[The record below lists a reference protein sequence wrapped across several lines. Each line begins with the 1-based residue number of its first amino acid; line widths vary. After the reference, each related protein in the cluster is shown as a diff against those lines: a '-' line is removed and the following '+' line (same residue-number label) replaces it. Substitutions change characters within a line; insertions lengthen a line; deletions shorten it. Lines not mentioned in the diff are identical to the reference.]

1 MSPRAAPVLAMAA
14 IRVRLPAVRVPAAGA
29 ARPFS
34 SAARHSLWQG
44 GGGGGYAGGA
54 GGSSAAIGAT
64 TTRGGVTYTGHN
76 SNGGTG
82 GAGSSYAG
90 IGGGRLVTPSSGSGT
105 ATTYGNGYVT
115 PDWSFC

>member
-1 MSPRAAPVLAMAA
+1 M
-14 IRVRLPAVRVPAAGA
+14 
-29 ARPFS
+29 
-34 SAARHSLWQG
+34 
-44 GGGGGYAGGA
+44 
-54 GGSSAAIGAT
+54 
-64 TTRGGVTYTGHN
+64 TYTGHN